1 MEEEEEEEEEE
12 AEATVAAVVE
22 YGGGSGFMSTSSG
35 LGIFGKYASSLWC
48 NDVFNGTIGIDDD
61 DDDDDDELLA
71 TELEEVEGVV
81 EEDEEEE
88 EVETL
93 CATSDVEIFDAFN
106 ASMYFKPCVSK
117 GVV

>member
-1 MEEEEEEEEEE
+1 M
-12 AEATVAAVVE
+12 
-22 YGGGSGFMSTSSG
+22 
-35 LGIFGKYASSLWC
+35 
-48 NDVFNGTIGIDDD
+48 
-61 DDDDDDELLA
+61 
-71 TELEEVEGVV
+71 

-117 GVV
+117 ALYNQWIATTVFKINNTVGLRREAMMFEFMDIQTMNILSCWIL

>member
-1 MEEEEEEEEEE
+1 
-12 AEATVAAVVE
+12 
-22 YGGGSGFMSTSSG
+22 MSTSSG
-35 LGIFGKYASSLWC
+35 LGIFGNHASSLWC
-48 NDVFNGTIGIDDD
+48 NGVFNGTIGIDDG
-61 DDDDDDELLA
+61 DDDDELLA

>member
-1 MEEEEEEEEEE
+1 
-12 AEATVAAVVE
+12 
-22 YGGGSGFMSTSSG
+22 
-35 LGIFGKYASSLWC
+35 
-48 NDVFNGTIGIDDD
+48 
-61 DDDDDDELLA
+61 LA

>member
-1 MEEEEEEEEEE
+1 
-12 AEATVAAVVE
+12 
-22 YGGGSGFMSTSSG
+22 
-35 LGIFGKYASSLWC
+35 
-48 NDVFNGTIGIDDD
+48 
-61 DDDDDDELLA
+61 LA

-106 ASMYFKPCVSK
+106 ASMYFKPWVSK